1 MITIDLFKEESKV
14 YFNFK
19 QTIVT
24 WGLLK
29 KQRRRRQPFKTSLLA
44 QPVIII
50 QSRILTMILYINRA
64 PPLTHYAPIIKPSKR
79 QRITCNSSNSASSQP
94 HIAVIGA
101 GAAGLAAAYFAAESG
116 AVRVTLVEKTPEAG
130 KKILISGGTRCNV
143 LPGSVD
149 PATDYFTESSASAL
163 RSIFSRWSLDD
174 CRDWISDPNQIGI
187 ELAYEEETNKLFPAS
202 NEAREVRDR
211 LVSACKRRGVTF
223 MPSAAIED
231 LHLVDNYSTSAG
243 NTSENPLGKHGPSWE
258 CLLLSN
264 SSGGTNNDNSSLKT
278 KLTADRIILATG
290 GKSFPG
296 LGTIGTGYEILKKLG
311 HELHQPYAALTP
323 LLGTHPGHEVN
334 GEQLPGLSVYSAE
347 LSIKQ
352 PKLTDVNRSTSN
364 GTTSGSKISKKPIGS
379 SSNKKKRGKTLISE
393 RTALLLTHR
402 GFSGPAA
409 MDLSHYFSMA
419 EERKDPAPKFLI
431 SWIKEMDRKAWEQAL
446 TDFGGSGSVLV
457 VNILKRNGVPARLA
471 DALCAQAGV
480 VPGRK
485 LPELRKEERIK
496 LLEALTA
503 CELQV
508 KGHEGYPKAE
518 VTGGGVPLN
527 ELNCATMESKVA
539 PGVHI
544 CGELCDVHGRIGGFN
559 FYWAWCSGRLAG
571 LGAAAAVAKAGEEK
585 Q

>member
-1 MITIDLFKEESKV
+1 MRV
-14 YFNFK
+14 H
-19 QTIVT
+19 
-24 WGLLK
+24 
-29 KQRRRRQPFKTSLLA
+29 
-44 QPVIII
+44 
-50 QSRILTMILYINRA
+50 INRPTLQPHHA
-64 PPLTHYAPIIKPSKR
+64 SSGNKR
-79 QRITCNSSNSASSQP
+79 QRILIICHASN
-94 HIAVIGA
+94 HIAIVGA
-101 GAAGLAAAYFAAESG
+101 GAAGLTAAYFAAESN
-116 AVRVTLVEKTPEAG
+116 ACVTLIEKTPEAG

-174 CRDWISDPNQIGI
+174 CKDWISDPNQVGI

-202 NEAREVRDR
+202 NEAKEVRDR
-211 LVSACKRRGVTF
+211 LVSACKRRGVVF
-223 MPSAAIED
+223 MPSTAIE
-231 LHLVDNYSTSAG
+231 HLQLVNSTALDAKETASK
-243 NTSENPLGKHGPSWE
+243 PLWE
-258 CLLLSN
+258 CSLVQASSTGN
-264 SSGGTNNDNSSLKT
+264 SKI

-290 GKSFPG
+290 GKSFPA

-311 HELHQPYAALTP
+311 HSLHDPYAALTP
-323 LLGTHPGHEVN
+323 LLGNHPGRQ
-334 GEQLPGLSVYSAE
+334 QLPGLSVYNAE

-352 PKLTDVNRSTSN
+352 PKIVDEN
-364 GTTSGSKISKKPIGS
+364 GL
-379 SSNKKKRGKTLISE
+379 SSNSGGAKSSRKKSSKANKGPKTLTAE
-393 RTALLLTHR
+393 RTALLMTHR

-419 EERKDPAPKFLI
+419 EERNDPAPKLLI
-431 SWIKEMDRKAWEQAL
+431 SWIKEMGRKVWEQAL
-446 TDFGGSGSVLV
+446 TDNGGSGGVLV
-457 VNILKRNGVPARLA
+457 VSILKRQGVPARLA

-480 VPGRK
+480 ASGRK

-496 LLEALTA
+496 LLDALTA
-503 CELQV
+503 CALEV
-508 KGHEGYPKAE
+508 TGHEGYPKAE

-571 LGAAAAVAKAGEEK
+571 LGAAAACT
-585 Q
+585 